1 MPWRWEEQAENWVRW
16 ARSPNHDS
24 YWDYGPAFHSLLPAP
39 LGWTLE
45 MGCGEGRVAR
55 DLQQRGYRVVGLD
68 LSETLVKYAARAD
81 ASSLYVR
88 GNASSLPFAN
98 SSFDLVVAYNSLMDI
113 EDMPGAVAE
122 AARVLRS
129 GGWMCV
135 SITHP
140 LNDAGRFASLEPDA
154 PFVIEGSYLGKRDFE
169 ARFERDGLEMIFSG
183 WAYPLEEYF
192 SAFSEAELLVESL
205 REPPAPPATVEKDP
219 SERRWQ
225 RVPLFAHLRALK
237 R

>member
-39 LGWTLE
+39 IGWTLE

-68 LSETLVKYAARAD
+68 LSETLIKYAAMAD
-81 ASSLYVR
+81 ARSLYVR
-88 GNASSLPFAN
+88 GNASSLPFAS

-129 GGWMCV
+129 GGWMCI

-140 LNDAGRFASLEPDA
+140 LNDAGRFASSEPDA

-169 ARFERDGLEMIFSG
+169 ARFEHDGMEMIFSG

-192 SAFSEAELLVESL
+192 SAFSEAGLLVESL
-205 REPPAPPATVEKDP
+205 REPPAPPEAVEKDP
-219 SERRWQ
+219 TERHWQ
-225 RVPLFAHLRALK
+225 RVPLFAQIRALK
-237 R
+237 P

>member
-1 MPWRWEEQAENWVRW
+1 
-16 ARSPNHDS
+16 
-24 YWDYGPAFHSLLPAP
+24 
-39 LGWTLE
+39 

-68 LSETLVKYAARAD
+68 LSETLIKYAAMAD
-81 ASSLYVR
+81 ARSLYVR
-88 GNASSLPFAN
+88 GNASSLPFAS

-129 GGWMCV
+129 GGWMCI

-140 LNDAGRFASLEPDA
+140 LNDAGRFASSEPDA

-169 ARFERDGLEMIFSG
+169 ARFEHDGMEMIFSG

-192 SAFSEAELLVESL
+192 SAFSEAGLLVESL
-205 REPPAPPATVEKDP
+205 REPPAPPETVEKDP
-219 SERRWQ
+219 TERHWQ
-225 RVPLFAHLRALK
+225 RVPLFAQIRALK
-237 R
+237 P

>member
-1 MPWRWEEQAENWVRW
+1 MPWRWEEQAENWVLW
-16 ARSPNHDS
+16 ARAPNHDS

-39 LGWTLE
+39 VGWTLE

-55 DLQQRGYRVVGLD
+55 DLQQRGYRVVGLE

-81 ASSLYVR
+81 VDSLYIR

-129 GGWMCV
+129 GGCMCV

-140 LNDAGRFASLEPDA
+140 LNDAGRFASSEPDA

-169 ARFERDGLEMIFSG
+169 ARFERDGMEMIFSG
-183 WAYPLEEYF
+183 WAYPLEDYF
-192 SAFSEAELLVESL
+192 SALSEAGLLVESL

-237 R
+237 P